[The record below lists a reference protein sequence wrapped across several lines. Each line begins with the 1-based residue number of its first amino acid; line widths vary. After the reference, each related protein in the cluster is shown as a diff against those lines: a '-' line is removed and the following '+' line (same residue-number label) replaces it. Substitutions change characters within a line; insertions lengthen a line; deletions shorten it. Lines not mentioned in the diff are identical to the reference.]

1 MRGKKSM
8 FKIVLA
14 SRGKV
19 IEKLKNF
26 PYRQEALA
34 EFERMVKENHKET
47 VFPKEWI
54 KIGGIGYEA
63 DYELLLLKRRCGEK
77 ENVFKVRDDNGK
89 YVDYEF
95 NNPEWILF
103 DRARWYKEEE
113 FYVYGHHP
121 MYDKKSFD
129 WIYENLVRGGD
140 KTDVKNVMVLIN
152 KLVIDKNDEP
162 DFVICRNV
170 SQAVKLY
177 NKIYDRC
184 EKDKVK
190 NIIFS
195 GNMSSK
201 KNYRWC
207 MERLE
212 ELTGWGELRLR
223 SWTLLMRPLEERVH
237 EPLGRRALMSQ
248 ITPLSTGQS
257 PSRLETGDNTNL
269 RQSS

>member
-1 MRGKKSM
+1 M

-26 PYRQEALA
+26 PYRQEAVE
-34 EFERMVKENHKET
+34 EFGKMVKENHKSV

-54 KIGGIGYEA
+54 KIEGIGYEA
-63 DYELLLLKRRCGEK
+63 DYELLLLKRRCGETG
-77 ENVFKVRDDNGK
+77 NVFKVRDDTGK
-89 YVDYEF
+89 FVEYEF

-121 MYDKKSFD
+121 MYDKKSFN
-129 WIYENLVRGGD
+129 WIYDNLIKTSD
-140 KTDVKNVMVLIN
+140 KDDIKNVMVLIN
-152 KLVIDKNDEP
+152 KLVIDKSGEP
-162 DFVICRNV
+162 DFVICRNI
-170 SQAVKLY
+170 SQAIKLY
-177 NKIYDRC
+177 NMIYDRC
-184 EKDKVK
+184 EKDKLR

-195 GNMSSK
+195 GNMSHK
-201 KNYRWC
+201 ENYKWC
-207 MERLE
+207 MEKLS

-223 SWTLLMRPLEERVH
+223 SWTLLMRPPEER
-237 EPLGRRALMSQ
+237 EGEQLGRRALMSQ
-248 ITPLSTGQS
+248 LSPLQTEQS
-257 PSRLETGDNTNL
+257 LSRQETDDNTVL